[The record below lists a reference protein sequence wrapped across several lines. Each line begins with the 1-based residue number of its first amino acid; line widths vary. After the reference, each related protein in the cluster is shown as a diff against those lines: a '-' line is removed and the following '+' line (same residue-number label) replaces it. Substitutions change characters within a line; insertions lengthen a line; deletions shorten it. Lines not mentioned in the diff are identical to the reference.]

1 MDAHC
6 VRYAC
11 SMEIETKTA
20 DECIGGAVVV
30 VAKCPIAGVSKTRLA
45 PLLGDEGAAQLAQA
59 MLSDVLVSLSECP
72 LLRST
77 LKVLLYAPDTKS
89 GELQMESILRLL
101 NLPYANSTKA
111 QQLGRSLSEWVLLPM
126 KSSVQNETE
135 SNSDLTSSSL
145 GDKLTDALD
154 RTREL
159 MRMTKSSTIQNTN
172 NYNEVVLF
180 LGMDSPEL
188 PMEEVVYGLQISS
201 GNKWLRNDMPDHK
214 SKRDCIDNTL
224 TATFGRAHVCPAV
237 DGGYGLISIPGHAPS
252 SKVFS
257 GVRWSQPLT
266 AVSQLK
272 ALTDSNV
279 DVSIGKLMHD
289 VDEPSDVHELVK
301 RLHHYCN
308 YHTQTIKSDGQTFD
322 VLTSSSTGSRATVS
336 IAEPQS
342 FPRHTW
348 KALADMNLIQKDN
361 AT

>member
-1 MDAHC
+1 
-6 VRYAC
+6 
-11 SMEIETKTA
+11 
-20 DECIGGAVVV
+20 
-30 VAKCPIAGVSKTRLA
+30 
-45 PLLGDEGAAQLAQA
+45 
-59 MLSDVLVSLSECP
+59 
-72 LLRST
+72 
-77 LKVLLYAPDTKS
+77 VLLYAPDTKS

-159 MRMTKSSTIQNTN
+159 IRMTKSSTIQNTN
-172 NYNEVVLF
+172 NYNEAVLF

-237 DGGYGLISIPGHAPS
+237 DGEFMI
-252 SKVFS
+252 K
-257 GVRWSQPLT
+257 
-266 AVSQLK
+266 
-272 ALTDSNV
+272 
-279 DVSIGKLMHD
+279 
-289 VDEPSDVHELVK
+289 DE
-301 RLHHYCN
+301 R
-308 YHTQTIKSDGQTFD
+308 
-322 VLTSSSTGSRATVS
+322 
-336 IAEPQS
+336 
-342 FPRHTW
+342 PRE
-348 KALADMNLIQKDN
+348 M
-361 AT
+361 